1 MDFERFQEFV
11 LQSVARQEAAVARQ
25 EEAAARHEAASARHE
40 AVAARHEAVAA
51 RHDVEIADIRDSL
64 KSMANTVDR
73 LVDNQ
78 VFLQES
84 LQELETIVFRH
95 ATDPGAHNVN

>member
-1 MDFERFQEFV
+1 MDFDGFQEFM
-11 LQSVARQEAAVARQ
+11 LQSAAK
-25 EEAAARHEAASARHE
+25 HEADI
-40 AVAARHEAVAA
+40 AA
-51 RHDVEIADIRDSL
+51 IRESL

-84 LQELETIVFRH
+84 LDLLTNQTRAQAETQQKDHTEMRDSQRELRESLHELERIVFRH
-95 ATDPGAHNVN
+95 VTDPGAHGSNVQ

>member
-1 MDFERFQEFV
+1 MDFERFQEFI
-11 LQSVARQEAAVARQ
+11 LQSVARPEAAVARQ
-25 EEAAARHEAASARHE
+25 EEAAAQHDAASARHD
-40 AVAARHEAVAA
+40 AAAA

-84 LQELETIVFRH
+84 LQELERIVFRH

>member
-1 MDFERFQEFV
+1 MDFERFQEFI

-25 EEAAARHEAASARHE
+25 EAAAT
-40 AVAARHEAVAA
+40 
-51 RHDVEIADIRDSL
+51 RHDVEIADIRESL

-84 LQELETIVFRH
+84 LQELERIVFRH
-95 ATDPGAHNVN
+95 ATDPGAHNVNWPSA